1 MLELF
6 ISLKNQQ
13 PSVRVIYFIVVV
25 VVVKF
30 VY

>member
-25 VVVKF
+25 VVKF